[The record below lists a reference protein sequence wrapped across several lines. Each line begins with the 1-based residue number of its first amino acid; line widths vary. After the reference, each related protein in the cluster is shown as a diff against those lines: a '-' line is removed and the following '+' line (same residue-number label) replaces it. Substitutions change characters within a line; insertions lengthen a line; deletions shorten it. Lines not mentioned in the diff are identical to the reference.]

1 MVPAIVPVYAAVLAF
16 IYSCY
21 PPGLYKRGGARRGL
35 CLARLPRGW
44 TDAVHRAIVA
54 TWRQYFN
61 PPILA
66 RGRMPRFGVQG
77 QRLQGGCRWSAVLLD
92 ASFKREICQFI
103 EPLSRSVGRYLRR
116 QR

>member
-1 MVPAIVPVYAAVLAF
+1 MVPAIVPVYAAYLLVLSARV
-16 IYSCY
+16 IQ
-21 PPGLYKRGGARRGL
+21 ARRSAKGPMP
-35 CLARLPRGW
+35 CARLPRGW

-103 EPLSRSVGRYLRR
+103 EPLLRSVGRYLRR